1 MYNGVGVRT
10 ARGTGTSGHVSR
22 NAGALRP
29 RRDDIRRLKEIR
41 EKQTVSREVDPGIIH
56 HNALREIEVRLVE
69 LSEQLEEEGLSE
81 SEIAERVSMRRQE
94 LRQELKE
101 GSEPSKPSTGALDS
115 HSLIIEQRNRNH
127 VLASALGVTDRDQ
140 TQARANARD
149 LAESAA
155 RNILEQDGVRE
166 SSPGRS
172 DSGSPR
178 RRNRD
183 RSESSSSSRSR
194 SRTRR
199 Y

>member
-69 LSEQLEEEGLSE
+69 LSEKLEEEGLSE
-81 SEIAERVSMRRQE
+81 LEIAKMVSKRRQE

-101 GSEPSKPSTGALDS
+101 GEPSKPSAGASDS
-115 HSLIIEQRNRNH
+115 HSVLIEQRNRNH
-127 VLASALGVTDRDQ
+127 LLASALGVIDRDQ
-140 TQARANARD
+140 TQERTNARD

-172 DSGSPR
+172 DCGSPR